1 MKILVILAIVL
12 IVGGFFIVKA
22 NNLDLN
28 NPADRGT
35 FLGKF
40 VLWLKG
46 IGENTID
53 AAGYVIHQNWLPESS
68 ANETNSTK

>member
-1 MKILVILAIVL
+1 MKIFVILAIVL

-28 NPADRGT
+28 NPDDRGT

-40 VLWLKG
+40 VLWLKSLG
-46 IGENTID
+46 KNTID
-53 AAGYVIHQNWLPESS
+53 TVGYVIHQDWLPV
-68 ANETNSTK
+68 NETNSKK

>member
-1 MKILVILAIVL
+1 MKIFVILAIVL

-28 NPADRGT
+28 NPDDRGT

-40 VLWLKG
+40 VLWLKSLG
-46 IGENTID
+46 KNTID
-53 AAGYVIHQNWLPESS
+53 TVGYVIHQDWLPV
-68 ANETNSTK
+68 NETNSTK